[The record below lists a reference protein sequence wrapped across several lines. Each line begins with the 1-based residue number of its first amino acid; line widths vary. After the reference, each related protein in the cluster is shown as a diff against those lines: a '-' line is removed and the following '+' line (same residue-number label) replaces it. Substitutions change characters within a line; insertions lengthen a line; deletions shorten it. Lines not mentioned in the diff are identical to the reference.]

1 MRGFDFLIG
10 VLALVVVI
18 VGSLVVPAVLMLL
31 LPSRKGNMRTERRI
45 TMPGD
50 VEAAWDLL
58 AGRFE
63 YEGFVVERSQRPR
76 GFNAKRAAKNYHE
89 GDQEIVTHATK
100 PLEADVSLAR
110 AGGAAATDV
119 TIARV
124 DERLRPVRQRRG
136 AADRPDARPPDDGG
150 VGPRAPAGHAVAEFY
165 ARSWRCLRRG

>member
-1 MRGFDFLIG
+1 MRGYDFLIG

-63 YEGFVVERSQRPR
+63 YEGFVVDRSQRPR
-76 GFNAKRAAKNYHE
+76 EFNAKRAAKTYHE

-119 TIARV
+119 TIALKLGDGVTGGGSRSSSAV
-124 DERLRPVRQRRG
+124 VRRSSVRSICRPSPLSNRT
-136 AADRPDARPPDDGG
+136 
-150 VGPRAPAGHAVAEFY
+150 
-165 ARSWRCLRRG
+165 